1 MNFMKEDFETKGIE
15 VRKNCLDIV
24 LYVGVSY
31 IVEAVIVKELLFPI
45 IEE

>member
-1 MNFMKEDFETKGIE
+1 MKFMKEDFDTKGIE

-24 LYVGVSY
+24 LNIGVSY